1 MNVDWLP
8 STTDLSALGFK
19 GVDASVPAAATLRR
33 RLHRPEDDPWETLSL
48 VAGDHGLSF
57 ELGTALRP
65 IGLRPGRRGGISNL
79 TSGVPVWTSEF
90 ERLEPG
96 RLKAKLDDIDRGLT
110 PTQGLYRWRDD
121 GVMEPIN
128 APAASSKNKRILLLV
143 HGTFSHGSMY
153 EKAFTADG
161 GPGKA
166 FHAWARKTYDEILLF
181 NHPTLA
187 VPAWINASELA
198 HLFDRCAAKIDVI
211 CHSRGGLVV
220 RWWLDVLRPNRANT
234 RVVYV
239 ASPLS
244 GTGLASPPR
253 LTETL
258 NYLANL
264 AGFLGEQVDRIGDFA
279 GWAKIFFTVGA
290 GLMQLV
296 SALIRGAASFGVADA
311 AVQLVPGLASMA
323 RMSNNS
329 ELRQLRRMSGPGD
342 DRFFIRSNYEP
353 AAPGLR
359 LWRYITEAK
368 ARLIDYGTDVLFQ
381 AQNDLVVDTDSMT
394 DLQEQVKIPKEQ
406 ICDFGT
412 SQVHH
417 TSYFAQRETYDFI
430 RKTAFAG

>member
-1 MNVDWLP
+1 
-8 STTDLSALGFK
+8 
-19 GVDASVPAAATLRR
+19 
-33 RLHRPEDDPWETLSL
+33 
-48 VAGDHGLSF
+48 
-57 ELGTALRP
+57 
-65 IGLRPGRRGGISNL
+65 
-79 TSGVPVWTSEF
+79 
-90 ERLEPG
+90 
-96 RLKAKLDDIDRGLT
+96 
-110 PTQGLYRWRDD
+110 
-121 GVMEPIN
+121 MEPIN